1 MLERGLHVG
10 NKAPRVEHA
19 ADLDDRGEH
28 RGVREIPAERAL
40 GDRTSVKGVYPA
52 LVAAQQRTNLVRGLM
67 GIDDDRTLRVQAM
80 RDVYRLEQRLVDDN
94 DVIRIINV
102 RMNGASLV
110 RNAVVGGDRCA
121 HALRTVLRK
130 ALHIFA
136 RRERRVREQQ
146 AGGLCA
152 LTAAAVPADL
162 DHVLHAVSSCILL
175 VLFAEK
181 AKKRAFIPVKGRKL
195 DHQPFV

>member
-1 MLERGLHVG
+1 MLERGFHVG
-10 NKAPRVEHA
+10 NKAPRVEHT
-19 ADLDDRGEH
+19 ADLDDGGEH
-28 RGVREIPAERAL
+28 RGVREVFAEGTL
-40 GDRTSVKGVYPA
+40 GNRTGVESVYPA
-52 LVAAQQRTNLVRGLM
+52 LVAAQQRTNLIRGLM
-67 GIDDDRTLRVQAM
+67 GVDDDRALRVQTM
-80 RDVYRLEQRLVDDN
+80 RDVYRLEQRLVNDN
-94 DVIRIINV
+94 DVIRV
-102 RMNGASLV
+102 VDVGMNGASLV

-175 VLFAEK
+175 VLFAGR